1 MAKPVFVF
9 NFFRRSQT
17 KLVKAKTG
25 GERGIRTLASSF
37 PDSCLAGKRFK
48 PLSHLSQ
55 QKFHKHEQN
64 KDIWPITQVQLRRL
78 LHIFLDIVGWPK
90 PENRGAMAVIIE
102 IKVVPSS
109 GRTGCKLEGTRLKCF
124 LKSPPE
130 KGKANKELVSY
141 LAKKLKLS
149 SRDITIMTGATS
161 PLKRVKVETEKSFDE
176 MCDDLGIERQITI
189 F

>member
-1 MAKPVFVF
+1 M
-9 NFFRRSQT
+9 S
-17 KLVKAKTG
+17 
-25 GERGIRTLASSF
+25 
-37 PDSCLAGKRFK
+37 
-48 PLSHLSQ
+48 
-55 QKFHKHEQN
+55 
-64 KDIWPITQVQLRRL
+64 
-78 LHIFLDIVGWPK
+78 
-90 PENRGAMAVIIE
+90 VIIE

-109 GRTGCKLEGTRLKCF
+109 GRTGCKLEGARLKCF

-161 PLKRVKVETEKSFDE
+161 PLKRVSIEAEKSFNDI
-176 MCDDLGIERQITI
+176 CDDLGIERQTTI